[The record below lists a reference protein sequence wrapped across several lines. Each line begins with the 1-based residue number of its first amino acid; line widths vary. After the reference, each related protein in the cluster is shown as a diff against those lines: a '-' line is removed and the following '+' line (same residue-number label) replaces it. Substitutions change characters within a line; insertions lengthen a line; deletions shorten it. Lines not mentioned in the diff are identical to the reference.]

1 MALCTRYLTRLVVNF
16 NGQAN
21 LSLPF
26 GRLALLFL
34 VLLHPVLLSST
45 NFNLALSKLGWTASP
60 IMDSSYIPSLR
71 LLLLPTFA
79 PMTASFL
86 QGQRPHEILFWGFP
100 FLLLLLVILQREE
113 EEATQVRLERLKGL
127 KYRLKG
133 A

>member
-1 MALCTRYLTRLVVNF
+1 MSF
-16 NGQAN
+16 DGKAN
-21 LSLPF
+21 VSLPF

-34 VLLHPVLLSST
+34 AALHPVLLSAT
-45 NFNLALSKLGWTASP
+45 NVKMVLSRLGWNGEP
-60 IMDSSYIPSLR
+60 NLHFRCIPSLR
-71 LLLLPTFA
+71 LLLIPTFA

-86 QGQRPHEILFWGFP
+86 QGQRAHEILFWGFP

-113 EEATQVRLERLKGL
+113 EAATQLRLERLKEL

>member
-1 MALCTRYLTRLVVNF
+1 VD
-16 NGQAN
+16 
-21 LSLPF
+21 
-26 GRLALLFL
+26 
-34 VLLHPVLLSST
+34 
-45 NFNLALSKLGWTASP
+45 SP
-60 IMDSSYIPSLR
+60 YIPSLR
-71 LLLLPTFA
+71 LLLIPTFA

>member
-1 MALCTRYLTRLVVNF
+1 MRLISSF
-16 NGQAN
+16 DPDGGLA
-21 LSLPF
+21 LPF
-26 GRLALLFL
+26 GHVALLFL
-34 VLLHPVLLSST
+34 VLLHPILLSTT
-45 NFNLALSKLGWTASP
+45 NVKLALNRIGWDASQTP
-60 IMDSSYIPSLR
+60 DPRERIPLR
-71 LLLLPTFA
+71 LLLIPSFA

-100 FLLLLLVILQREE
+100 FLLLLLVILHREE